1 MIQMDEN
8 QISRE
13 IVDSAVLIH
22 RELGPGLLES
32 VYEAVLAY
40 ELQQRGLTAQRQVPV
55 PIEYMGIRF
64 EEGFRADLIVNDLVV
79 VELKSVSE
87 ITAAH
92 RKQIQS
98 YVKLRKLRLG
108 LLLNFGSALMK
119 NGIVRVANG
128 MPE

>member
-1 MIQMDEN
+1 MDEN